1 MVFEVLS
8 PLIGFYGI
16 MIPVSSLVRVPFLY

>member
-16 MIPVSSLVRVPFLY
+16 MILVSSLVRVPFLY